1 MTVLAIGIV
10 AVLVL
15 WTSVLLI
22 FSRPLMARWR
32 EPVLACPVLI
42 FESDDWGAGPLTQ
55 AEALGRIATV
65 LRSFHD
71 KAGRHP
77 VMTLGIVLE
86 VPDTRQMSQEG
97 VISYHGRDLED
108 ACFSELRQVIRMG
121 MIEGIFAPQLHGLCH
136 YWPAALIEAASCD
149 EHVKAWLTGPEFP
162 ETERLP
168 SHLQSRWVDASHLPS
183 TPLTPGQIQNAVQE
197 EAGKYQRLFSMQPHV
212 AVATTF
218 VWTEEVERAWA
229 KHGVEVIVTPG
240 RRATCRDDTGQPGC
254 VDKWMLT
261 GEQSNSGQTYLVR
274 DVYFEPALDHVS
286 QRLLDGLASRTRQGR
301 ACLTE
306 IHRFNFMQSLE
317 TNLDVLKSAITICLD
332 SFPDVRFMTPL
343 ELAKAVRGEDEGL
356 IEKAFR
362 KRLIA
367 WLARL
372 PEIPRFY
379 RVARLTGLIVPIR
392 LAEQLA

>member
-1 MTVLAIGIV
+1 MLTLAI
-10 AVLVL
+10 AAMLVL
-15 WTSVLLI
+15 WASVLLA
-22 FSRPLMARWR
+22 FFRPLMARWR
-32 EPVLACPVLI
+32 EPVLGCPVLI

-55 AEALGRIATV
+55 TEALGSIATV

-77 VMTLGIVLE
+77 VMTLGMVLE
-86 VPDTRQMSQEG
+86 VPNTLRMARQG
-97 VISYHGRDLED
+97 VQNYYARNLEEE
-108 ACFSELRQVIRMG
+108 CFAELQNVIQAG
-121 MIEGIFAPQLHGLCH
+121 MAGGVFVPQLHGQCH
-136 YWPAALIEAASCD
+136 YWPQALINATENN
-149 EHVKAWLTGPEFP
+149 EQVKMWLTGPEFP

-168 SHLQSRWVDASHLPS
+168 SHLQSRWVDASQLPS
-183 TPLTPGQIQNAVQE
+183 QPLSSEQIHAAVREETQNFQ
-197 EAGKYQRLFSMQPHV
+197 KLFGVPPRV

-218 VWTEEVERAWA
+218 IWTEEVEKAWA

-261 GEQSNSGQTYLVR
+261 GGQANSGQTYLVR
-274 DVYFEPALDHVS
+274 DVYFEPALGHGP
-286 QRLLDGLASRTRQGR
+286 QHLLDGLADRTRQGR

-306 IHRFNFMQSLE
+306 IHRFNFTQSLE
-317 TNLDVLKSAITICLD
+317 TNLDVLKSAIALCLD

-343 ELAKAVRGEDEGL
+343 ELAKAVRGDDEGL
-356 IEKAFR
+356 IEKALR
-362 KRLIA
+362 KRLVA